1 MTKKEYA
8 AYQAAFASFKEEMG
22 LANISTGLLR
32 CPDCKVDL
40 EGCDCPKCGK
50 NMIEFPNE
58 AYFSWNPC
66 DCCGRPEG
74 GDRMDAN
81 GYNPTTQEIEEFV
94 ICTDCE
100 YYAEYGRLDDTTMD
114 EISNDTDDRYTFEEL
129 AEGMKVRWRGIVG
142 EITEKNDEF
151 IRFVEVGGN
160 VDNPFR
166 LYQNHID
173 TEAGEKLTVF
183 IQGEL

>member
-58 AYFSWNPC
+58 AYFSWNAC

-81 GYNPTTQEIEEFV
+81 GWNPTTQEIEEFV

-114 EISNDTDDRYTFEEL
+114 EISQRYRRPL
-129 AEGMKVRWRGIVG
+129 HLRR
-142 EITEKNDEF
+142 
-151 IRFVEVGGN
+151 VGGRDEGS
-160 VDNPFR
+160 VAEASSEKSLRRTTSSFDSSRSAGMLTTLSASTRTTSTPR
-166 LYQNHID
+166 L
-173 TEAGEKLTVF
+173 ERS
-183 IQGEL
+183 